1 LISTAAKLW
10 FAVAGLAAV
19 AFGVYEIASHGDW
32 FGSFVLGTV
41 VIVALLL
48 GVLGSAVH
56 DGDIA
61 AADTSAAEVQ
71 VRSALP
77 APWPAL
83 LAVGAGVAAI
93 GLAGKNA
100 LLWVGVGIAVVVL
113 AEWMVQSWA
122 ERASADPAYNTS
134 LRHRIMSPFEIPVLA
149 ALIIGGFLIALSRV
163 LLALPKTGS
172 TVLAI
177 VLAALILAVATLV
190 TTRPRVGSSALA
202 GLLAVGA
209 VALIA
214 GGIAGGI
221 AGERDFEHHESESHG
236 EAEEHGEKGNN
247 AEEDEGGED
256 QSDAGADP
264 VGARTDGDESG
275 TGGGEVRQPGT
286 EQDNTTPASQ
296 P

>member
-1 LISTAAKLW
+1 MISTAAKLW

-19 AFGVYEIASHGDW
+19 AFGAYEIASHGDW

-71 VRSALP
+71 ARSALP

-83 LAVGAGVAAI
+83 LAVGAGVGAI

-100 LLWVGVGIAVVVL
+100 LLWVGFGIAVVVL

-149 ALIIGGFLIALSRV
+149 ALIIGGFLVALSRV

-177 VLAALILAVATLV
+177 VLAALILAIATLV
-190 TTRPRVGSSALA
+190 TSRPRVGSSVLA

-214 GGIAGGI
+214 GGIAGGV
-221 AGERDFEHHESESHG
+221 AGERDFEVHEVEG
-236 EAEEHGEKGNN
+236 PEGDPEQGNN
-247 AEEDEGGED
+247 PEEDQGGED
-256 QSDAGADP
+256 QSDPGADP
-264 VGARTDGDESG
+264 VGRRTDGDESG
-275 TGGGEVRQPGT
+275 TGGGEVEQPGT

>member
-1 LISTAAKLW
+1 MISTAAKLW

-19 AFGVYEIASHGDW
+19 AFGAYEIASHGDW

-71 VRSALP
+71 ARSALP

-83 LAVGAGVAAI
+83 LAVGAGVGAI

-100 LLWVGVGIAVVVL
+100 LLWVGFGIAVVVL

-149 ALIIGGFLIALSRV
+149 ALIIGGFLVALSRV
-163 LLALPKTGS
+163 LLALPKAGS

-221 AGERDFEHHESESHG
+221 AGERDFEHHESETHTEADTG
-236 EAEEHGEKGNN
+236 EEGNN
-247 AEEDEGGED
+247 AEADQGGDD
-256 QSDAGADP
+256 QSDPGADP

-275 TGGGEVRQPGT
+275 TGGGDVQQPGT